1 MKKQMFLLFAALSLI
16 VLITLASAQPVL
28 DYTIVDDKV
37 FVEIDFGSVSDL
49 EYKLPYDARV
59 VESNSDFEIVNNTL
73 KVAQS
78 EHLTIDYITESL
90 IEKSSKRNFFIF
102 NNDFDEGIVMTLRL
116 PEGGV
121 LDDEGLL
128 FPDPDIML
136 TDGRVI
142 SLRWNNLVSEEA
154 VVSYEVIEKDNY
166 LWVVFIGIALIG
178 IVAYQSIAL
187 KRRIRKLKKKKKIS
201 RKRQK
206 TKAKKA
212 ITRNLFGEEKKIV
225 EYLLGRKKNE
235 SWTKEI
241 SRDLEISKVRLSRR
255 LRNLQQKEL
264 IEKIPYGNENRI
276 KLVKKA

>member
-1 MKKQMFLLFAALSLI
+1 MKKQIFLCLI
-16 VLITLASAQPVL
+16 FVFMIGCIAAQPVL
-28 DYTIVDDKV
+28 DHTIIDDKV
-37 FVEIDFGSVSDL
+37 LVEIDFGSVSDL
-49 EYKLPYDARV
+49 EYRLPYDARV

-78 EHLTIDYITESL
+78 EHLTVDYITESL

-178 IVAYQSIAL
+178 VVAYQSIAL